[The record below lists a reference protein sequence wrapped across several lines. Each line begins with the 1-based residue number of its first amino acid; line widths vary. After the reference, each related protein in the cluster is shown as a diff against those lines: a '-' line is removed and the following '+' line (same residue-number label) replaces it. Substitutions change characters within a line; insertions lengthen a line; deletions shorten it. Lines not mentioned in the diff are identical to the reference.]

1 MKMKTSTYE
10 HYGLLPTQ
18 DAEQPEMI
26 SDVATVFITD
36 GDIFLN
42 PNRQRMDLGWAG
54 LVWAS

>member
-1 MKMKTSTYE
+1 MKTSTYE